1 MDKVYPLC
9 AGLDVHGS
17 TELAEVKDSVF
28 AAARINGRQLLEKFG
43 TTSAELLRL
52 GDWLAGHGVT
62 IAAMESTGV
71 YWKPVWNLLEDRLSV
86 MLVNAQH
93 IKQVPG
99 RKTDVADCAWIAQ
112 LLEHGLLKASFVPD
126 RPLRELRDLT
136 RQRTQLLGDR
146 ARVVNRVQKT
156 LEDANIKLASVA
168 TDITG
173 KSGRAIL
180 DALLQGQLSPQEM
193 AELVHK
199 RMEAKKPALRAAL
212 EGKVTA
218 HHRFMLK
225 ALLGQIDSLDELIAS
240 FDKRIE
246 EVMSPLQREAV
257 RKLDEVPGFDLRTGQ
272 NLIAEIGID
281 MSRFATPHHLA
292 SWAGICPGNH
302 ASAGKRKSGRTRKA
316 NCWLKA
322 ALTQA
327 AWGASRTRRS
337 YYSAQHARLT
347 TRRGVKRAT
356 IAVAHSLLV
365 TVHCLLSN
373 PKPYA
378 DLGVHYFES
387 QRPNAEQQANLM
399 IKKLHRLGYKVEI
412 KRPAA

>member
-1 MDKVYPLC
+1 MERINPRC
-9 AGLDVHGS
+9 AGLDVH
-17 TELAEVKDSVF
+17 KDSVW
-28 AAARINGRQLLEKFG
+28 ACAREDGRSFIEKFG
-43 TTSAELLRL
+43 TSTRELLRL
-52 GDWLAGHGVT
+52 GDWLAEKQVT

-71 YWKPVWNLLEDRLSV
+71 YWKPVWNLLEGRVELL
-86 MLVNAQH
+86 LVNARH

-99 RKTDVADCAWIAQ
+99 RKTDVKDCAWIAE

-126 RPLRELRDLT
+126 RPQRELRDLT

-146 ARVVNRVQKT
+146 ARVVNRIQKN

-180 DALLQGQLSPQEM
+180 DALVEGQLSPEQM

-199 RMEAKKPALRAAL
+199 RMEAKKPALREAL
-212 EGKVTA
+212 NGRVTP
-218 HHRFMLK
+218 HHRFMLQM
-225 ALLGQIDSLDELIAS
+225 LLQQIDDLDGMVEA
-240 FDKRIE
+240 FDTRIE
-246 EVMSPLQREAV
+246 EVMSPLERESV
-257 RKLDEVPGFDLRTGQ
+257 KRLDEVPGYDRRTGQ
-272 NLIAEIGID
+272 NVIAEIGTD
-281 MSRFATPHHLA
+281 MSRFATPQHLA
-292 SWAGICPGNH
+292 SWAGLCPGNNE
-302 ASAGKRKSGRTRKA
+302 SAGKRRSGRTRKA
-316 NCWLKA
+316 NRWLKA

-337 YYSAQHARLT
+337 YYSAQHRRLT

-365 TVHCLLSN
+365 TTHCLLSD

-378 DLGVHYFES
+378 DLGAGYFES
-387 QRPNAEQQANLM
+387 RQTPEQKAQHL
-399 IKKLHRLGYKVEI
+399 IRKLQRLGYSVEA
-412 KRPAA
+412 KPLAA

>member
-1 MDKVYPLC
+1 MDRINPRC
-9 AGLDVHGS
+9 AGLDVH
-17 TELAEVKDSVF
+17 KDSVF
-28 AAARINGRQLLEKFG
+28 AAARIDGKQTVEKFG

-52 GDWLAGHGVT
+52 GDWLVAQGVNT
-62 IAAMESTGV
+62 AAMESTGV

-93 IKQVPG
+93 VKQVPG

-126 RPLRELRDLT
+126 RPQRELRDLT

-146 ARVVNRVQKT
+146 SRVVNRVQKT

-180 DALLQGQLSPQEM
+180 DALVEGKLTPDQM

-199 RMEAKKPALRAAL
+199 RMEAKKPALRQAL
-212 EGKVTA
+212 AGKVTD

-225 ALLGQIDSLDELIAS
+225 SLLGQIDSVDDLVRS
-240 FDKRIE
+240 FDARIA
-246 EVMSPLQREAV
+246 EVMSPLGREAV
-257 RKLDEVPGFDLRTGQ
+257 RRLDEIPGFDLRTGQ
-272 NLIAEIGID
+272 NLIAEIGTD
-281 MSRFATPHHLA
+281 MSRFPTAKHLA

-302 ASAGKRKSGRTRKA
+302 QSAGKRKGGRIRKA
-316 NCWLKA
+316 NGWLKA

-356 IAVAHSLLV
+356 IAVAHSLLT
-365 TVHCLLSN
+365 TVHCVLSDS
-373 PKPYA
+373 KPYA
-378 DLGVHYFES
+378 DLGANYFDRR
-387 QRPNAEQQANLM
+387 RPTPEQQANQM
-399 IKKLHRLGYKVEI
+399 INKLKRLGYRVQVEQ
-412 KRPAA
+412 RPAA

>member
-1 MDKVYPLC
+1 MDRINPRC
-9 AGLDVHGS
+9 AGLDVH
-17 TELAEVKDSVF
+17 KDSVF
-28 AAARINGRQLLEKFG
+28 AAARIDGKQTVEKFG

-52 GDWLAGHGVT
+52 GDWLVAQGVS

-93 IKQVPG
+93 VKQVPG

-112 LLEHGLLKASFVPD
+112 LLEHGLLRASFVPD
-126 RPLRELRDLT
+126 RPQRELRDLT

-146 ARVVNRVQKT
+146 SRVVNRVQKT
-156 LEDANIKLASVA
+156 LEDANVKLASVA

-180 DALLQGQLSPQEM
+180 DALVVGKLSPDQM

-212 EGKVTA
+212 AGKVSD

-225 ALLGQIDSLDELIAS
+225 SLLGQIDSLDDLVRS
-240 FDKRIE
+240 FDARIA
-246 EVMSPLQREAV
+246 EVMSPLEREAV
-257 RKLDEVPGFDLRTGQ
+257 RRLDEVPGFDLRTGQ
-272 NLIAEIGID
+272 NLIAEIGTD
-281 MSRFATPHHLA
+281 MSRFPTAKHLA

-302 ASAGKRKSGRTRKA
+302 QSAGKRKGGRIRKA
-316 NCWLKA
+316 NGWLKG

-356 IAVAHSLLV
+356 IAVAHSLLT
-365 TVHCLLSN
+365 TVHCVLSGS
-373 PKPYA
+373 KPYA
-378 DLGVHYFES
+378 DLGANYF
-387 QRPNAEQQANLM
+387 QTRRPTPEQQANQM
-399 IKKLHRLGYKVEI
+399 INKLKRLGYRVQVEH
-412 KRPAA
+412 RPAA